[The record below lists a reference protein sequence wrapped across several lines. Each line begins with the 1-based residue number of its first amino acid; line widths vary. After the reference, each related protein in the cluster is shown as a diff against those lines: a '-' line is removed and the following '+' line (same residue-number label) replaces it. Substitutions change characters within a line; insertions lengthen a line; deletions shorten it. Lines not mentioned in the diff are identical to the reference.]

1 MTNRA
6 HNHPS
11 STLIYGSMKV
21 ADLVDLNYKLLGVLT
36 RLGTRL
42 GFGESTVSE
51 LCRRYDVDE
60 YTFLQVCKVYTFKD
74 YRPCTEDLD
83 RICSADL
90 LKYLKMSHLEYTRTS
105 LNVLDGYLGRILAG
119 GDKRAG
125 QIIGSFFSDY
135 KNELKKHFE
144 YEEQS
149 VFPYVQALAAGRKPE
164 GFDTIIDD
172 DHTDIGEKIDDLKN
186 IVMKY
191 LPATGQ
197 NEVALPTLSY
207 LYMVRDDLLR
217 HTAVEDNILVPLIKR
232 MEENR

>member
-6 HNHPS
+6 HNHPC

-21 ADLVDLNYKLLGVLT
+21 ADLIDLNYKLLGVLT
-36 RLGTRL
+36 RLGMRL

-51 LCRRYDVDE
+51 LCRRHDVDE
-60 YTFLQVCKVYTFKD
+60 HTFLQLCKVYTFKD
-74 YRPCTEDLD
+74 YRPCSEDLD
-83 RICSADL
+83 RICATDL
-90 LKYLKMSHLEYTRTS
+90 LKYLSMSHRDYTRTS
-105 LNVLDGYLGRILAG
+105 LNVLDGYLGRILES

-125 QIIGSFFSDY
+125 QIIGSFFADY

-149 VFPYVQALAAGRKPE
+149 VFPYFRALAAGQNPK
-164 GFDTIIDD
+164 GFDSVMDD

-191 LPATGQ
+191 LPETGQ
-197 NEVALPTLSY
+197 SEVALSTLSY
-207 LYMVRDDLLR
+207 LYTVRDDLLR
-217 HTAVEDNILVPLIKR
+217 HTSVEDNILMPLIKR
-232 MEENR
+232 MEDNR